1 MKAPRPLWSSR
12 RADEQRSRGRS
23 GSGTPGFGLASSTL
37 FFTDAADG
45 PLSPPAMV
53 DVDEMRKTF
62 LVPEIKPLDH
72 YDFYRAKIAGSLSW
86 LIARSYGS
94 ENVPEELREPFYTD
108 QYDQEHIKPPVIRLL
123 LSSDI
128 YCRVCGHTLPR
139 DELGPPQD
147 NTAVLQ
153 ALLRRGLQ
161 VKDQEVVV
169 TEADLR
175 KKPIKMGA
183 HLSVIDALMT
193 AYMMETL
200 SGAKL
205 AAGTEEIASLSPSK
219 QVPAS
224 IEFRLLLW
232 VDKINQKLK
241 DVSERLHQ
249 LRQQPG
255 VDNPTNQGIRYRK
268 DKVLTKQIPCFP
280 SVTQLKDLANGCA
293 VAALIHH
300 YCPDVLRLQDI
311 CLKETMSV
319 ADSLYNLQLIVD
331 FTQEYLGSCCHLGLE
346 DMLYTPPVLK
356 INILTFVAELFW
368 WFEILKPEFVRPREV
383 PDLEELPGSGPN
395 TPTGA
400 ESSSHLPAFLLKQ
413 PFLPVVQQTSLGR
426 SNAGPLHHS
435 TSMSQVDSFG
445 KAWTK
450 KQLKRP
456 LSQAISFSIPFGLDS
471 DVDVVMGNPVGLMRS
486 VSSDSLTSNA
496 YRSQS
501 SLPGAPYG
509 CAEDTAGY
517 PGKEEVLG
525 NENGLVRSPIAPQK
539 LLQSAK
545 EYPGHQKP
553 VENGVVDDHSNYM
566 ELPTIEEALKII
578 HNSDKLEPR
587 LRPEGAPDGFF
598 LHGPSVTEGFMKPKG
613 NQSKLDLDPPH
624 KSTNPVKDSGIPA
637 PGGYQANSGEVP
649 SEDGNFS
656 RDDDSVLRDNSL
668 DSDVEDSSRPALEK
682 DYTSKDECTSCLS
695 SLSSQA
701 ESVASSGS
709 GVKMTS
715 FAERKMKMISPAE
728 PKSTISQK
736 TTPDSVDLND
746 QAMAS
751 WAQKSDD
758 SPSRNQALASEMTQL
773 GIRLEEKRRA
783 IEAQKKRIEA
793 IFAKHR
799 QRLGKSAFLQLK
811 KKEDG
816 GESENG
822 SSADGD
828 RRKLSLEERLSKIED
843 EEESESPGQLKG
855 GKAAEKG
862 EESLGKNH
870 SEKHVKLNVPE
881 SPKEPETDAGIGE
894 YNNAVAKLN
903 SALSSLQID
912 MQRLQQ
918 QQEMLMEKKNAQA
931 WVIPAHKPTSQ
942 RPTRD
947 FQPPRSAEFSSP
959 SPSPSRKPVPSATRS
974 PQAGQKKANPTPPK
988 SPRHS
993 RPVELKIPPLTRVLT
1008 PPQNVDSLPHL
1019 RKFSP
1024 SQVTVQTKSSICFG
1038 DDQEEEPDV
1047 DARPKLRPVGPV
1059 TRVGSQASE
1068 PSVADPVSPALDLES
1083 EGNLR
1088 PIGPIVPQKATEQP
1102 DGQPDVGKKEN
1113 PSSVKRTSLIE
1124 IPLSSLKGPDDGED
1138 DQEGIED
1145 STNDQMDMEQRSVG
1159 FFFKDEA
1166 KAEEEM
1172 ALKRAALMEKQQK
1185 RTEEF
1190 RKRRLWLDAEKE
1202 QSRQQVEEEKP
1213 ERSFTKQEYLR
1224 RQQLKVME
1232 DLDKVLRAKSPASR
1246 GRKPRPK
1253 SSVFRDDSVLTRSP
1267 VKGLLGSR
1275 LNKVYSRSTL
1285 SLSTMVNDSANSLSV
1300 KKSPRAESPSG
1311 LQSPNRLGNHNGE
1324 KDWENASTASSPAS
1338 IPEYTGPKL
1347 YKEPSAKSNKYII
1360 QNAIT
1365 RCCLA
1370 GKVNEPQKNKIL
1382 EEIDKSKSNH
1392 YLILFRDNSC
1402 QFRAVYTFPPESEEM
1417 HRVAGV
1423 GPKIIT
1429 KNMIEGIYKYNSDRK
1444 QFTQIPS
1451 KTLSAS
1457 VDAVTIQ
1464 GHLWQ
1469 TKRPGTPKKP
1479 SK

>member
-1 MKAPRPLWSSR
+1 MELVTSPTLKERYPVSFNIDTELPLVS
-12 RADEQRSRGRS
+12 E
-23 GSGTPGFGLASSTL
+23 
-37 FFTDAADG
+37 
-45 PLSPPAMV
+45 
-53 DVDEMRKTF
+53 
-62 LVPEIKPLDH
+62 VPIRLGNCPV
-72 YDFYRAKIAGSLSW
+72 
-86 LIARSYGS
+86 

-128 YCRVCGHTLPR
+128 YCRVCGQTLPR
-139 DELGPPQD
+139 DELRPLQD
-147 NTAVLQ
+147 NAAVLQ
-153 ALLRRGLQ
+153 ALLQKGLQ
-161 VKDQEVVV
+161 VMDQEVVV

-200 SGAKL
+200 SGAKV
-205 AAGTEEIASLSPSK
+205 AVDTEEIANLSN
-219 QVPAS
+219 QGLAS
-224 IEFRLLLW
+224 AEFRLLLW
-232 VDKINQKLK
+232 VDKVNQKLR
-241 DVSERLHQ
+241 DISERLHQ
-249 LRQQPG
+249 LRQQSG
-255 VDNPTNQGIRYRK
+255 VDHPNNQGIRYRK
-268 DKVLTKQIPCFP
+268 DKVLSKQTPCFP
-280 SVTQLKDLANGCA
+280 NVTQLKDLANGCA

-319 ADSLYNLQLIVD
+319 ADSLYNLQLIVE
-331 FTQEYLGSCCHLGLE
+331 FTQEYLGSCYHLGLE

-368 WFEILKPEFVRPREV
+368 WFEILKPEFVRPREML
-383 PDLEELPGSGPN
+383 DLEDLPGSGPN
-395 TPTGA
+395 TPIGA
-400 ESSSHLPAFLLKQ
+400 GSCSHLPAFLLKQ
-413 PFLPVVQQTSLGR
+413 PFLPVVQQLSPVRSSSGSL
-426 SNAGPLHHS
+426 PHS

-445 KAWTK
+445 KGWAK

-471 DVDVVMGNPVGLMRS
+471 DVDVVMGNPIGLMRS
-486 VSSDSLTSNA
+486 VSSDNLSTNV
-496 YRSQS
+496 YQPHS
-501 SLPGAPYG
+501 SLLGAPYG
-509 CAEDTAGY
+509 CADNTGGY
-517 PGKEEVLG
+517 LGKEAVVG
-525 NENGLVRSPIAPQK
+525 NGNGHLTAPRKRSQLPKEHPGYQMPVENGLV
-539 LLQSAK
+539 
-545 EYPGHQKP
+545 
-553 VENGVVDDHSNYM
+553 DDHNNYM

-598 LHGPSVTEGFMKPKG
+598 LHRPNVTEEFVKPKA
-613 NQSKLDLDPPH
+613 NSTQCDL
-624 KSTNPVKDSGIPA
+624 NPSYKPANTAKDSGITA
-637 PGGYQANSGEVP
+637 PGEDQANSGEVQ
-649 SEDGNFS
+649 SEDRNFS

-682 DYTSKDECTSCLS
+682 DGTSKDECTSCLS

-701 ESVASSGS
+701 ESVTSSGS

-715 FAERKMKMISPAE
+715 FAERKMKKISPAE
-728 PKSTISQK
+728 SKSTASQK

-751 WAQKSDD
+751 WAQRSDE

-811 KKEDG
+811 KKEEG
-816 GESENG
+816 RESEDSG
-822 SSADGD
+822 SGTEADK
-828 RRKLSLEERLSKIED
+828 RKLSLEERLSKIED
-843 EEESESPGQLKG
+843 DDESESPTPSELAGRG
-855 GKAAEKG
+855 DMTTEKR
-862 EESLGKNH
+862 EESLGK
-870 SEKHVKLNVPE
+870 SQAEKHVKLNVPA
-881 SPKEPETDAGIGE
+881 SPREAEADADVGE
-894 YNNAVAKLN
+894 YNNAVARLN
-903 SALSSLQID
+903 SALSSLQVD

-918 QQEMLMEKKNAQA
+918 QQDSLMEKKNAQA
-931 WVIPAHKPTSQ
+931 WVIPAPKSSSQ

-947 FQPPRSAEFSSP
+947 FQPPRSTEFSSP
-959 SPSPSRKPVPSATRS
+959 SPSPSRKPAPSATRS
-974 PQAGQKKANPTPPK
+974 PQAAQKKGNPTPPK

-1038 DDQEEEPDV
+1038 EDQEGEMDV
-1047 DARPKLRPVGPV
+1047 EARPKSRPVGPLARIGSQPNEPSSAEPVSPAFDLENEGNLRPVGP
-1059 TRVGSQASE
+1059 
-1068 PSVADPVSPALDLES
+1068 
-1083 EGNLR
+1083 
-1088 PIGPIVPQKATEQP
+1088 IVPQRTSEQLDGLP
-1102 DGQPDVGKKEN
+1102 DAARKEY

-1124 IPLSSLKGPDDGED
+1124 IPLSSLKGPEDGED
-1138 DQEGIED
+1138 KQEGFAD
-1145 STNDQMDMEQRSVG
+1145 STNDHVDVDQKSVG

-1172 ALKRAALMEKQQK
+1172 ALKRATLMEKQQK

-1202 QSRQQVEEEKP
+1202 KEQSRQQTEEEKP
-1213 ERSFTKQEYLR
+1213 EKNFIKQEYLR
-1224 RQQLKVME
+1224 RQQLKVMD
-1232 DLDKVLRAKSPASR
+1232 DLDKVLRAKSPANR

-1253 SSVFRDDSVLTRSP
+1253 SSVFRDDSILSRSP

-1285 SLSTMVNDSANSLSV
+1285 SLCTMVNDSANSLSV
-1300 KKSPRAESPSG
+1300 KKSPRTESPSG
-1311 LQSPNRLGNHNGE
+1311 LPSPNRLGNHNGE

-1402 QFRAVYTFPPESEEM
+1402 QFRAVYTYPPESEEM

-1469 TKRPGTPKKP
+1469 TKRLATPKKS

>member
-1 MKAPRPLWSSR
+1 
-12 RADEQRSRGRS
+12 
-23 GSGTPGFGLASSTL
+23 
-37 FFTDAADG
+37 
-45 PLSPPAMV
+45 MV
-53 DVDEMRKTF
+53 DVGEMRKTF
-62 LVPEIKPLDH
+62 LVPEIKPLDQ
-72 YDFYRAKIAGSLSW
+72 YDFFRAKIAGSLSW
-86 LIARSYGS
+86 LLVKSYGS
-94 ENVPEELREPFYTD
+94 ENVPDELREPFYTD

-128 YCRVCGHTLPR
+128 YCRVCGQIIPH
-139 DELGPPQD
+139 DEASPPQD
-147 NTAVLQ
+147 NMAVLQ
-153 ALLRRGLQ
+153 ALSRKGLQ
-161 VKDQEVVV
+161 VKDQEAVV
-169 TEADLR
+169 TEPDLR

-183 HLSVIDALMT
+183 HLAVIDGLMT

-200 SGAKL
+200 RGRKVAL
-205 AAGTEEIASLSPSK
+205 DTEGMGTHSPSK
-219 QVPAS
+219 EVLAS
-224 IEFRLLLW
+224 TEYSLLLW

-249 LRQQPG
+249 LRLQPG
-255 VDNPTNQGIRYRK
+255 VDNPTSQGCPTKWYWKLVPIRYRK
-268 DKVLTKQIPCFP
+268 DKVLTKQTPCFP
-280 SVTQLKDLANGCA
+280 TVTQLKDLANGCA
-293 VAALIHH
+293 LAALIHH
-300 YCPDVLRLQDI
+300 YCPDVLRLQDV

-319 ADSLYNLQLIVD
+319 ADSLYNLQLIVE
-331 FTQEYLGSCCHLGLE
+331 FTQEYLGNCCHLGLE

-368 WFEILKPEFVRPREV
+368 WFEVLKPEFVRPREI
-383 PDLEELPGSGPN
+383 PDLDDASRSGSD
-395 TPTGA
+395 TPSGA
-400 ESSSHLPAFLLKQ
+400 ENTSRLPAFLLKQ
-413 PFLPVVQQTSLGR
+413 PFLPVIQQTSP
-426 SNAGPLHHS
+426 SQSSSGPLNHS
-435 TSMSQVDSFG
+435 TSMSQVDFFG

-456 LSQAISFSIPFGLDS
+456 LSQAVSFSIPFGLDS
-471 DVDVVMGNPVGLMRS
+471 DVDIVMGNPVGLMRS
-486 VSSDSLTSNA
+486 VSSDSLSSNT
-496 YRSQS
+496 YRSHS
-501 SLPGAPYG
+501 CLPRGADNQ
-509 CAEDTAGY
+509 E
-517 PGKEEVLG
+517 PGS
-525 NENGLVRSPIAPQK
+525 ENGPVASPRAARKASPLANK
-539 LLQSAK
+539 MAES
-545 EYPGHQKP
+545 ERPPP
-553 VENGVVDDHSNYM
+553 VENGVVGDHNNCA

-578 HNSDKLEPR
+578 HNTDKLEPR

-598 LHGPSVTEGFMKPKG
+598 LHRPDLSEDFLKPEGG
-613 NQSKLDLDPPH
+613 QSKLDLHPPYPPAD
-624 KSTNPVKDSGIPA
+624 TPQETGLLPPTEDRVSGRVA
-637 PGGYQANSGEVP
+637 P

-668 DSDVEDSSRPALEK
+668 ESDGEDSSRPAQEEK
-682 DYTSKDECTSCLS
+682 DYASKDECTSCLS

-709 GVKMTS
+709 GVKMTN
-715 FAERKMKMISPAE
+715 FAERKMKKMSSAPDS
-728 PKSTISQK
+728 KSSSSQK
-736 TTPDSVDLND
+736 TTPDSSELND
-746 QAMAS
+746 QQMAS
-751 WAQKSDD
+751 WAHRPDD
-758 SPSRNQALASEMTQL
+758 SPSQNQALASEMTQL

-811 KKEDG
+811 RKEEG
-816 GESENG
+816 GERENG
-822 SSADGD
+822 VSADED
-828 RRKLSLEERLSKIED
+828 RRKLSLEERLSRIED
-843 EEESESPGQLKG
+843 EEENESPVQPEFKDRG
-855 GKAAEKG
+855 GLALDKDSEAGPGRNLGEKDA
-862 EESLGKNH
+862 KPRR
-870 SEKHVKLNVPE
+870 PE
-881 SPKEPETDAGIGE
+881 SPREPEVDADMGE

-903 SALSSLQID
+903 SALSSLQLD
-912 MQRLQQ
+912 MQRLAQ
-918 QQEMLMEKKNAQA
+918 QQESLMERKNVQA
-931 WVIPAHKPTSQ
+931 WVIPVPKASSQ
-942 RPTRD
+942 R
-947 FQPPRSAEFSSP
+947 PPRSAEFSSP
-959 SPSPSRKPVPSATRS
+959 SPSRKPASSGTRS
-974 PQAGQKKANPTPPK
+974 PQSGPKKVSGAAAAAPPK

-993 RPVELKIPPLTRVLT
+993 RPAELKITPLTRVLT
-1008 PPQNVDSLPHL
+1008 PPQSVDSLPHL

-1038 DDQEEEPDV
+1038 EDSEEEQQDLSV
-1047 DARPKLRPVGPV
+1047 RPKPRPLGPV
-1059 TRVGSQASE
+1059 
-1068 PSVADPVSPALDLES
+1068 VSCGLAEGPLESDRPTPDLES

-1088 PIGPIVPQKATEQP
+1088 PVGPVVSRKVEEQP
-1102 DGQPDVGKKEN
+1102 DSGKKD
-1113 PSSVKRTSLIE
+1113 SSSAAKRTSLIE
-1124 IPLSSLKGPDDGED
+1124 IPLSSLRGPEEGED
-1138 DQEGIED
+1138 GPENVSESVSDPPGD
-1145 STNDQMDMEQRSVG
+1145 AEQRSVG

-1190 RKRRLWLDAEKE
+1190 RKRRMWLDAEKE
-1202 QSRQQVEEEKP
+1202 QKKEDIRQQVEEEKV
-1213 ERSFTKQEYLR
+1213 EKSFIKQEYLR
-1224 RQQLKVME
+1224 RQQLKIMD
-1232 DLDKVLRAKSPASR
+1232 DLDKVLRAKATPSK

-1300 KKSPRAESPSG
+1300 KKSPSAFHIGLNRADSPSA
-1311 LQSPNRLGNHNGE
+1311 LQSPSRLVGNQNGE

-1347 YKEPSAKSNKYII
+1347 YKEPSAKSNKFII

-1370 GKVNEPQKNKIL
+1370 GRVNEPQKNKIL
-1382 EEIDKSKSNH
+1382 EEVEKSKSNH
-1392 YLILFRDNSC
+1392 FLILFRDQSC
-1402 QFRAVYTFPPESEEM
+1402 QFRAVYAFLPDSEDM

-1423 GPKIIT
+1423 GPKLIT

-1479 SK
+1479 GPSK

>member
-1 MKAPRPLWSSR
+1 
-12 RADEQRSRGRS
+12 
-23 GSGTPGFGLASSTL
+23 
-37 FFTDAADG
+37 
-45 PLSPPAMV
+45 MV
-53 DVDEMRKTF
+53 DVDEMRKSF

-72 YDFYRAKIAGSLSW
+72 YDFHRAKIAGSLSW
-86 LIARSYGS
+86 LLGRSYGP

-108 QYDQEHIKPPVIRLL
+108 QYEQEHIKPPVIGLL

-128 YCRVCGHTLPR
+128 YCRVCGHTLSPG
-139 DELGPPQD
+139 EQAPPAD
-147 NTAVLQ
+147 NAAVLQ
-153 ALLRRGLQ
+153 VLSHRGIQ
-161 VKDQEVVV
+161 VKDQDILV

-175 KKPIKMGA
+175 QKPIKMGA

-193 AYMMETL
+193 AYMLETL
-200 SGAKL
+200 SGTAV
-205 AAGTEEIASLSPSK
+205 ATATEEIANLSPSK
-219 QVPAS
+219 QVADGA
-224 IEFRLLLW
+224 EFRLLLW

-241 DVSERLHQ
+241 EVSERLHQ

-255 VDNPTNQGIRYRK
+255 ADSPNNQGCPTKWYWKLVPHAIAFCLKESEKKPPMIRYRK
-268 DKVLTKQIPCFP
+268 DKVLSKQTPCFP
-280 SVTQLKDLANGCA
+280 SVSQLKDLANGCA

-300 YCPDVLRLQDI
+300 YCPEVLRLQDI

-319 ADSLYNLQLIVD
+319 ADSLYNLQLVVD
-331 FTQEYLGSCCHLGLE
+331 FTQEYLGNCCHLGLE
-346 DMLYTPPVLK
+346 DMLYTPPLLK
-356 INILTFVAELFW
+356 INILVFVAELFW
-368 WFEILKPEFVRPREV
+368 WFEILKPGFVRPRDG
-383 PDLEELPGSGPN
+383 PNLEDLPGSGPN

-400 ESSSHLPAFLLKQ
+400 ECSSHFPAFLLKQ
-413 PFLPVVQQTSLGR
+413 PFLPAVQQTSPGQP
-426 SNAGPLHHS
+426 SSGPLHHS

-445 KAWTK
+445 KAWTM
-450 KQLKRP
+450 KQLKSRP

-471 DVDVVMGNPVGLMRS
+471 DVDVVMGNPIGLMRS
-486 VSSDSLTSNA
+486 VSSDSLTANV
-496 YRSQS
+496 YRSHGG
-501 SLPGAPYG
+501 LPGAPYG
-509 CAEDTAGY
+509 CGQEPVKDD
-517 PGKEEVLG
+517 VLD
-525 NENGLVRSPIAPQK
+525 NENGMVMSPMVARKGPPV
-539 LLQSAK
+539 AK
-545 EYPGHQKP
+545 DHPGIQGP
-553 VENGVVDDHSNYM
+553 LENGVSDDHM

-578 HNSDKLEPR
+578 HNADKLEPR

-598 LHGPSVTEGFMKPKG
+598 LHGPNVAEGFPKPNDTRFDQEG
-613 NQSKLDLDPPH
+613 SCRSSNSG
-624 KSTNPVKDSGIPA
+624 KDSGIPA
-637 PGGYQANSGEVP
+637 SGGCQANSGDLP
-649 SEDGNFS
+649 SEDGVCS

-682 DYTSKDECTSCLS
+682 DGTSKDECTSCLS

-701 ESVASSGS
+701 ESVGSSGS

-715 FAERKMKMISPAE
+715 FAERKMRKVSPAE
-728 PKSTISQK
+728 GKSTVSQK

-751 WAQKSDD
+751 WVQKSDE
-758 SPSRNQALASEMTQL
+758 SPSRNQALATEMTQL

-811 KKEDG
+811 KREEG
-816 GESENG
+816 VEAPESSVAAESGE
-822 SSADGD
+822 
-828 RRKLSLEERLSKIED
+828 RKLSLEERLSKIED
-843 EEESESPGQLKG
+843 EEEVDGPPTPATRTSESPSKNPEVKQLKL
-855 GKAAEKG
+855 K
-862 EESLGKNH
+862 
-870 SEKHVKLNVPE
+870 VVDP
-881 SPKEPETDAGIGE
+881 PREPETESDIGE

-903 SALSSLQID
+903 SALSSLQMD

-918 QQEMLMEKKNAQA
+918 QQDTLMDTKNSHA
-931 WVIPAHKPTSQ
+931 WVIPIPKSSGQ
-942 RPTRD
+942 RAPRD
-947 FQPPRSAEFSSP
+947 FQPPRSADFPTP
-959 SPSPSRKPVPSATRS
+959 SPSPSRKPASTATRS
-974 PQAGQKKANPTPPK
+974 PQATQKKTHPTPPK

-993 RPVELKIPPLTRVLT
+993 RPVELKIPHLTRVLT

-1038 DDQEEEPDV
+1038 NVQEPDI
-1047 DARPKLRPVGPV
+1047 DARSKVRPVGPV
-1059 TRVGSQASE
+1059 AKVNSLANDME
-1068 PSVADPVSPALDLES
+1068 NV
-1083 EGNLR
+1083 GNLR
-1088 PIGPIVPQKATEQP
+1088 PVGPIVPQKASEQV
-1102 DGQPDVGKKEN
+1102 DN
-1113 PSSVKRTSLIE
+1113 PSSAKRTSLIE
-1124 IPLSSLKGPDDGED
+1124 IPLSSLKGLEDGDDEL
-1138 DQEGIED
+1138 EGTED
-1145 STNDQMDMEQRSVG
+1145 SILDQVDSEHKSVG

-1202 QSRQQVEEEKP
+1202 QTRHPVEEERP
-1213 ERSFTKQEYLR
+1213 EKNFIKQEYLR
-1224 RQQLKVME
+1224 RQQLKVMD
-1232 DLDKVLRAKSPASR
+1232 DLGKVLRAKSSANQ

-1285 SLSTMVNDSANSLSV
+1285 SLSTMVNDSTNSLSV
-1300 KKSPRAESPSG
+1300 RKSPRHSPTG

-1402 QFRAVYTFPPESEEM
+1402 QFRAVYTFPPESEDM

-1423 GPKIIT
+1423 GPRVIT
-1429 KNMIEGIYKYNSDRK
+1429 KNMIESIFKYNSDRK

-1451 KTLSAS
+1451 KTLSAG

-1469 TKRPGTPKKP
+1469 TKRPVTPKKP

>member
-1 MKAPRPLWSSR
+1 
-12 RADEQRSRGRS
+12 
-23 GSGTPGFGLASSTL
+23 
-37 FFTDAADG
+37 
-45 PLSPPAMV
+45 MV

-62 LVPEIKPLDH
+62 LVPEIKPLDQ
-72 YDFYRAKIAGSLSW
+72 YDFSRAKVAGSLSW
-86 LIARSYGS
+86 LLAKSYGS
-94 ENVPEELREPFYTD
+94 ENVPDELREPFYTD
-108 QYDQEHIKPPVIRLL
+108 QYDQEHIKPPVTCLL

-128 YCRVCGHTLPR
+128 YCRVCSQTLPH
-139 DELGPPQD
+139 DEAGPPQD
-147 NTAVLQ
+147 NAAVLQ
-153 ALLRRGLQ
+153 ALSRKGLQ
-161 VKDQEVVV
+161 VKDQETVVS
-169 TEADLR
+169 EADLR
-175 KKPIKMGA
+175 KKPIQMGA
-183 HLSVIDALMT
+183 HLAVIDALMT
-193 AYMMETL
+193 AYMMETMR
-200 SGAKL
+200 GKKVAVD
-205 AAGTEEIASLSPSK
+205 ADEIASLSPSK
-219 QVPAS
+219 HVPAS
-224 IEFRLLLW
+224 MEYNLLFW

-249 LRQQPG
+249 MRKQPG
-255 VDNPTNQGIRYRK
+255 IDNPTNQGIRYRK
-268 DKVLTKQIPCFP
+268 DKVLTKQTPCFP
-280 SVTQLKDLANGCA
+280 TVTQLKDLANGCA

-300 YCPDVLRLQDI
+300 YCPDVLRLQDV

-331 FTQEYLGSCCHLGLE
+331 FTQVYLGNCCHLGLE

-368 WFEILKPEFVRPREV
+368 WFEVLKPEFVRPREI
-383 PDLEELPGSGPN
+383 PDLEDASGSGSN

-400 ESSSHLPAFLLKQ
+400 ECTSRLPAFLLKQ
-413 PFLPVVQQTSLGR
+413 PFLPVIQQTSPGR
-426 SNAGPLHHS
+426 SSSGPLNHS

-456 LSQAISFSIPFGLDS
+456 LSQAVSFSIPFGLDS
-471 DVDVVMGNPVGLMRS
+471 DVDIVMGNPIGLMRS
-486 VSSDSLTSNA
+486 VSSDSLTNT
-496 YRSQS
+496 YRSQNC
-501 SLPGAPYG
+501 LPRAAYNS
-509 CAEDTAGY
+509 AEDTADC
-517 PGKEEVLG
+517 PGKEELA
-525 NENGLVRSPIAPQK
+525 NENGLVMSNK
-539 LLQSAK
+539 MTEK
-545 EYPGHQKP
+545 EHHRP
-553 VENGVVDDHSNYM
+553 VENGMVDDHNNYT

-578 HNSDKLEPR
+578 HNTDKLEPR
-587 LRPEGAPDGFF
+587 LCPEGAPDGFF
-598 LHGPSVTEGFMKPKG
+598 LHRPDLTDGFLKSKT
-613 NQSKLDLDPPH
+613 NQSKFDLH
-624 KSTNPVKDSGIPA
+624 SSYKSMDTAKESGVPV
-637 PGGYQANSGEVP
+637 PGGDQLNSGAVL

-668 DSDVEDSSRPALEK
+668 DSDVEDSSRPAQEK
-682 DYTSKDECTSCLS
+682 DYVSKDECTSCLS
-695 SLSSQA
+695 SISSQA

-715 FAERKMKMISPAE
+715 FAERKMKKINPSDS
-728 PKSTISQK
+728 KSSSSQK
-736 TTPDSVDLND
+736 TTPDSSDLND
-746 QAMAS
+746 QQMAS
-751 WAQKSDD
+751 WAQRSDE
-758 SPSRNQALASEMTQL
+758 SPSQNQALASEMTQL
-773 GIRLEEKRRA
+773 GMRLEEKRRA

-811 KKEDG
+811 KKEEG
-816 GESENG
+816 GESESG
-822 SSADGD
+822 TSADED
-828 RRKLSLEERLSKIED
+828 KRKLSLEERLSKIED
-843 EEESESPGQLKG
+843 DEDENESPMQSEFKGKDSKILEKDHEESPS
-855 GKAAEKG
+855 
-862 EESLGKNH
+862 KNH
-870 SEKHVKLNVPE
+870 GEKDAKLSVSE
-881 SPKEPETDAGIGE
+881 SPKEPEVDADIGE

-903 SALSSLQID
+903 SALSSLQVD
-912 MQRLQQ
+912 MQRLAQ
-918 QQEMLMEKKNAQA
+918 QQETLMEKKNMQA
-931 WVIPAHKPTSQ
+931 WVIPAPKPSSQ

-947 FQPPRSAEFSSP
+947 FQPSRSAEFSSP
-959 SPSPSRKPVPSATRS
+959 SPSPSRKPVSSGTRS
-974 PQAGQKKANPTPPK
+974 PQSGQKKTNSAPPK

-993 RPVELKIPPLTRVLT
+993 RPVELKITPLTRVLT
-1008 PPQNVDSLPHL
+1008 PPQSVDSLPHL

-1038 DDQEEEPDV
+1038 GGEEPNADV
-1047 DARPKLRPVGPV
+1047 RPKQRPVGPI
-1059 TRVGSQASE
+1059 ASFSGQSNE
-1068 PSVADPVSPALDLES
+1068 LSVAEPDESSFDLES

-1088 PIGPIVPQKATEQP
+1088 PVGPIVRKTC
-1102 DGQPDVGKKEN
+1102 GQPDDQSDGGKKD
-1113 PSSVKRTSLIE
+1113 SSTTVKRTSLIE
-1124 IPLSSLKGPDDGED
+1124 IPLSSLKDPEEGED
-1138 DQEGIED
+1138 RPESVSD
-1145 STNDQMDMEQRSVG
+1145 STSDQIDSEQRSVG

-1190 RKRRLWLDAEKE
+1190 RKRRMWLDTEKE
-1202 QSRQQVEEEKP
+1202 QKKEETRQQAEEEKV
-1213 ERSFTKQEYLR
+1213 EKNFIKQEYLR
-1224 RQQLKVME
+1224 RQQLKIMD
-1232 DLDKVLRAKSPASR
+1232 DLDKVLRAKTTMSK

-1300 KKSPRAESPSG
+1300 KKSPRADFPSG
-1311 LQSPNRLGNHNGE
+1311 LQSPNRLVGNHNGE

-1370 GKVNEPQKNKIL
+1370 GRVNEPQKNKIL
-1382 EEIDKSKSNH
+1382 EEVEKSKSNH

-1402 QFRAVYTFPPESEEM
+1402 QFRAVYAFAPDSEDM

-1423 GPKIIT
+1423 GPKVIT

-1479 SK
+1479 GPSK

>member
-1 MKAPRPLWSSR
+1 
-12 RADEQRSRGRS
+12 
-23 GSGTPGFGLASSTL
+23 
-37 FFTDAADG
+37 
-45 PLSPPAMV
+45 MV

-62 LVPEIKPLDH
+62 LVPEIKPLDQ
-72 YDFYRAKIAGSLSW
+72 YDISRAKIAGSLSW
-86 LIARSYGS
+86 LVARSYGS
-94 ENVPEELREPFYTD
+94 ENVPDELREPFYTD

-128 YCRVCGHTLPR
+128 YCRVCGQTLPH
-139 DELGPPQD
+139 DEVGLPQD
-147 NTAVLQ
+147 NVAVLQ
-153 ALLRRGLQ
+153 ALSRKGLQ
-161 VKDQEVVV
+161 VKDQEAAV
-169 TEADLR
+169 TDADLR

-183 HLSVIDALMT
+183 HLALIDALMT

-200 SGAKL
+200 CGRKV
-205 AAGTEEIASLSPSK
+205 AADTEEIASLSPSK

-224 IEFRLLLW
+224 TEYSLLLW

-241 DVSERLHQ
+241 DVCERLHQ

-255 VDNPTNQGIRYRK
+255 IDNSTNQGIRYRK
-268 DKVLTKQIPCFP
+268 DKVLTKQTPCFP
-280 SVTQLKDLANGCA
+280 TVTQLKDLANGCA

-300 YCPDVLRLQDI
+300 YCPDVLRLQDV

-319 ADSLYNLQLIVD
+319 ADSLYNLQLIVE
-331 FTQEYLGSCCHLGLE
+331 FTQKYLGNCCHLGLE

-368 WFEILKPEFVRPREV
+368 WFEVLKPEFVRPREI
-383 PDLEELPGSGPN
+383 PDLEDASGSGPN

-400 ESSSHLPAFLLKQ
+400 EYTSRLPAFLLKQ
-413 PFLPVVQQTSLGR
+413 PFLPIIQQTSPRR
-426 SNAGPLHHS
+426 SSSGALNHS

-450 KQLKRP
+450 KQIKRP
-456 LSQAISFSIPFGLDS
+456 LSQAVSFSIPFGLDS
-471 DVDVVMGNPVGLMRS
+471 DVDIVMGNPVGLMRS
-486 VSSDSLTSNA
+486 VSSDSLATNA
-496 YRSQS
+496 YRSQNC
-501 SLPGAPYG
+501 LPRAVCDSP
-509 CAEDTAGY
+509 EDTAGY
-517 PGKEEVLG
+517 LGKEELA
-525 NENGLVRSPIAPQK
+525 NENGSLVSPRTPRKVSPLSNKIAE
-539 LLQSAK
+539 K
-545 EYPGHQKP
+545 EHHRP
-553 VENGVVDDHSNYM
+553 VQNGVIDDHNNYT

-578 HNSDKLEPR
+578 HNTDKLEPR

-598 LHGPSVTEGFMKPKG
+598 LHRPDLPEGFLKPKAVP
-613 NQSKLDLDPPH
+613 SKFDPNNPY
-624 KSTNPVKDSGIPA
+624 KPADVTNESGGEPV
-637 PGGYQANSGEVP
+637 GGGVAP

-668 DSDVEDSSRPALEK
+668 DSDAEDGSRPAQEK
-682 DYTSKDECTSCLS
+682 DSGSKDECTSCLS
-695 SLSSQA
+695 SISSQA

-715 FAERKMKMISPAE
+715 FAERKMKKINPPES
-728 PKSTISQK
+728 SSQK
-736 TTPDSVDLND
+736 TTPDSCSDLND
-746 QAMAS
+746 QQMAS
-751 WAQKSDD
+751 WVQRPEESASQ
-758 SPSRNQALASEMTQL
+758 NQALASEMTQL

-811 KKEDG
+811 KKEEG
-816 GESENG
+816 GEPENG
-822 SSADGD
+822 AAGD
-828 RRKLSLEERLSKIED
+828 EDKRKLSLEERLSKIED
-843 EEESESPGQLKG
+843 EEDESLTQPEFKG
-855 GKAAEKG
+855 RDGEMLEKDG
-862 EESLGKNH
+862 EENPSKGDGDKD
-870 SEKHVKLNVPE
+870 VKLGVSE
-881 SPKEPETDAGIGE
+881 SPKEPEVESDIGE

-912 MQRLQQ
+912 MQRLAQ
-918 QQEMLMEKKNAQA
+918 QQETLMEKKNVHA
-931 WVIPAHKPTSQ
+931 WVIPAPKVSAP

-947 FQPPRSAEFSSP
+947 FQPPCSAEFSSP
-959 SPSPSRKPVPSATRS
+959 SPSPSRKPPVAAGTRS
-974 PQAGQKKANPTPPK
+974 PQAGLKKANAAPPK

-993 RPVELKIPPLTRVLT
+993 RPVELKITPLTRVLT

-1019 RKFSP
+1019 RRFSP

-1038 DDQEEEPDV
+1038 KGDEKEELGVDVRPKQRPVGPIASLAGHSHDPSMAAEPDPLTF
-1047 DARPKLRPVGPV
+1047 DLESQGNLRPVGPI
-1059 TRVGSQASE
+1059 
-1068 PSVADPVSPALDLES
+1068 VA
-1083 EGNLR
+1083 R
-1088 PIGPIVPQKATEQP
+1088 KTTGPTEEQP
-1102 DGQPDVGKKEN
+1102 DSGKKGAAAI
-1113 PSSVKRTSLIE
+1113 VKRTSLIE
-1124 IPLSSLKGPDDGED
+1124 IPLSSLKGPEESEDGTEIARD
-1138 DQEGIED
+1138 PTSDQLD
-1145 STNDQMDMEQRSVG
+1145 SEQKSVG
-1159 FFFKDEA
+1159 FFFKDVV

-1185 RTEEF
+1185 RTEDF
-1190 RKRRLWLDAEKE
+1190 RKRRMWLEAEKE
-1202 QSRQQVEEEKP
+1202 QKKEETRQQVDEEKV
-1213 ERSFTKQEYLR
+1213 EKNFIKQEYLR
-1224 RQQLKVME
+1224 RQQLKIMD
-1232 DLDKVLRAKSPASR
+1232 DLDKVLRAKSSANK

-1300 KKSPRAESPSG
+1300 KKSPRADSPSG
-1311 LQSPNRLGNHNGE
+1311 LPSPNRLVSNHNGE

-1370 GKVNEPQKNKIL
+1370 GRVNEPQKNKIL
-1382 EEIDKSKSNH
+1382 EEVEKSKSNH

-1402 QFRAVYTFPPESEEM
+1402 QFRAVYTFFPESEDM
-1417 HRVAGV
+1417 QRVAGV
-1423 GPKIIT
+1423 GPRVIT
-1429 KNMIEGIYKYNSDRK
+1429 KNMIESIFKYNSDRK

-1479 SK
+1479 GTSK

>member
-1 MKAPRPLWSSR
+1 
-12 RADEQRSRGRS
+12 
-23 GSGTPGFGLASSTL
+23 
-37 FFTDAADG
+37 
-45 PLSPPAMV
+45 MV
-53 DVDEMRKTF
+53 DVDEMRKSF

-72 YDFYRAKIAGSLSW
+72 YDFHRAKIAGSLSW
-86 LIARSYGS
+86 LLGRSYGP

-108 QYDQEHIKPPVIRLL
+108 QYEQEHIKPPVIGLL

-128 YCRVCGHTLPR
+128 YCRVCGQTLAR
-139 DELGPPQD
+139 GEQAPPAD
-147 NTAVLQ
+147 NAAVLQ
-153 ALLRRGLQ
+153 ALSRRGIQ
-161 VKDQEVVV
+161 VKDQEVPV
-169 TEADLR
+169 TEDDLR
-175 KKPIKMGA
+175 HKPIKMGA

-193 AYMMETL
+193 GYMMETL
-200 SGAKL
+200 SGTAV
-205 AAGTEEIASLSPSK
+205 AADTEEIANLSPSK
-219 QVPAS
+219 QVAAGT
-224 IEFRLLLW
+224 EFRLLLW

-249 LRQQPG
+249 LKQQPG
-255 VDNPTNQGIRYRK
+255 ADSPNHQGCPTKWYWKLVPHAIAFCLKESEKKPPMIRYRK
-268 DKVLTKQIPCFP
+268 DKVLSKQTPCFP

-300 YCPDVLRLQDI
+300 YCPEVLRLQDI

-319 ADSLYNLQLIVD
+319 ADSLYNLQLVVD

-346 DMLYTPPVLK
+346 DMLYTPPLLK
-356 INILTFVAELFW
+356 INILVFVAELFW
-368 WFEILKPEFVRPREV
+368 WFEILKPEFVRPREG
-383 PDLEELPGSGPN
+383 PDLEDLPGSGPN

-400 ESSSHLPAFLLKQ
+400 ENSSHLPAFLLKQ
-413 PFLPVVQQTSLGR
+413 PFLPVLQQTSPAGH
-426 SNAGPLHHS
+426 SSGPLHHS

-450 KQLKRP
+450 KQLKSRP

-471 DVDVVMGNPVGLMRS
+471 DVDVVMGNPIGLIRS
-486 VSSDSLTSNA
+486 VSSDSLATNA
-496 YRSQS
+496 YRSHGG
-501 SLPGAPYG
+501 LGGGPYG
-509 CAEDTAGY
+509 CGQEPAKDEAA
-517 PGKEEVLG
+517 LG
-525 NENGLVRSPIAPQK
+525 NENGLVMSPLVSRTRPPVAKDHPG
-539 LLQSAK
+539 LQR
-545 EYPGHQKP
+545 P
-553 VENGVVDDHSNYM
+553 VENGVVDDHNNYT

-578 HNSDKLEPR
+578 HNADKLEPR

-598 LHGPSVTEGFMKPKG
+598 LHSPNMAEGCPKA
-613 NQSKLDLDPPH
+613 NNSRFDLEGSC
-624 KSTNPVKDSGIPA
+624 KTSNSVKDPGIPA
-637 PGGYQANSGEVP
+637 PGGSSANSGDLP
-649 SEDGNFS
+649 SEDGICS

-668 DSDVEDSSRPALEK
+668 DSDADDSSRPALEK
-682 DYTSKDECTSCLS
+682 DGTSKDECTSCLS
-695 SLSSQA
+695 SLSSQG
-701 ESVASSGS
+701 ESVGSSGS

-715 FAERKMKMISPAE
+715 FAERKLRKVSPAE
-728 PKSTISQK
+728 GRSTVSQK

-751 WAQKSDD
+751 WAQRSDE
-758 SPSRNQALASEMTQL
+758 SPSRNQELATEMTQL

-811 KKEDG
+811 KREEG
-816 GESENG
+816 GETAVTA
-822 SSADGD
+822 ADSGGEAESGE
-828 RRKLSLEERLSKIED
+828 RKLSLEERLSKIED
-843 EEESESPGQLKG
+843 EEEVEGPPALGRPLDSPRKNPEARH
-855 GKAAEKG
+855 GK
-862 EESLGKNH
+862 
-870 SEKHVKLNVPE
+870 
-881 SPKEPETDAGIGE
+881 PKVVDPPREPETDSDIGE

-903 SALSSLQID
+903 SALSSLQMD

-918 QQEMLMEKKNAQA
+918 QQDSLMDTKNNHA
-931 WVIPAHKPTSQ
+931 WVIPAPKPSGL
-942 RPTRD
+942 RAPRD
-947 FQPPRSAEFSSP
+947 FQPPHSADYPAP
-959 SPSPSRKPVPSATRS
+959 SPSPSRKPVPPATRS
-974 PQAGQKKANPTPPK
+974 PQAAQKKAHLTPPK

-1008 PPQNVDSLPHL
+1008 PPQNVDSLPRL

-1038 DDQEEEPDV
+1038 NDQEDPDIY
-1047 DARPKLRPVGPV
+1047 ARSKVRPVGPV
-1059 TRVGSQASE
+1059 AKVNNRRAND
-1068 PSVADPVSPALDLES
+1068 PSAPQPLSPTSDLENV
-1083 EGNLR
+1083 GNLR
-1088 PIGPIVPQKATEQP
+1088 PIGPIVHQKASEQVVDP
-1102 DGQPDVGKKEN
+1102 
-1113 PSSVKRTSLIE
+1113 PSAKRTSLIE
-1124 IPLSSLKGPDDGED
+1124 IPLSSLKGLEDGED
-1138 DQEGIED
+1138 EQEGTED
-1145 STNDQMDMEQRSVG
+1145 PTSDSEHKSVG

-1202 QSRQQVEEEKP
+1202 QTRNPVEEERP
-1213 ERSFTKQEYLR
+1213 EKNFIKQEYLR
-1224 RQQLKVME
+1224 RQQLKVMD
-1232 DLDKVLRAKSPASR
+1232 DLGKVLRAKSLANWAK
-1246 GRKPRPK
+1246 KPRPK
-1253 SSVFRDDSVLTRSP
+1253 SSVFRDDSVLARSP

-1285 SLSTMVNDSANSLSV
+1285 SLSTMVNDSNTLSV
-1300 KKSPRAESPSG
+1300 KKSPRSHSPTG
-1311 LQSPNRLGNHNGE
+1311 LPSPHRLGSHNGE

-1360 QNAIT
+1360 QNAIS

-1402 QFRAVYTFPPESEEM
+1402 QFRAVYTFPPESDEM

-1423 GPKIIT
+1423 GPRVIT
-1429 KNMIEGIYKYNSDRK
+1429 QNMIETIFKYNSDRK

-1451 KTLSAS
+1451 KTLSAG

-1469 TKRPGTPKKP
+1469 VKRPLTPKKP